1 MGPLFLLVFRVRH
14 DPLVHRVSKQ
24 NVLVER
30 GVFWFLQKCLSAM
43 LTRSA
48 VATQTLWRRGEFCSA
63 AMLTIQQWPRGRFGE
78 EEISGSG
85 RRSIVTKIMEPNTD
99 TLYCRHSSIVVLKTS
114 PQKVFFKVIVAHVPR
129 HQQNTL
135 RVLNVFLHLWNEES
149 TYILYIIIC
158 VEALP
163 WKTPWENMRK
173 QSSLFLLSHPV
184 TLYWFTSMPS
194 TLKQCFFSVFPWKS
208 KHEFRIPDPK
218 IGTVFPTRLG
228 LPGFLYIQND
238 FQTPWLFDQLYEL
251 WGLWGLNIRMENPC
265 EFWIIPMT
273 DPCKNGIFYL
283 PFSIEIHQMWV
294 IISYMDPMGL
304 IHVLGDGNSNIV

>member
-1 MGPLFLLVFRVRH
+1 MVDEVQKALIDLCTDIAGTRKWVPCFCWFSGFGMGLIR

-48 VATQTLWRRGEFCSA
+48 VATQTLWRKGEFCSA

-135 RVLNVFLHLWNEES
+135 RVLNVFLHL
-149 TYILYIIIC
+149 
-158 VEALP
+158 
-163 WKTPWENMRK
+163 
-173 QSSLFLLSHPV
+173 
-184 TLYWFTSMPS
+184 
-194 TLKQCFFSVFPWKS
+194 
-208 KHEFRIPDPK
+208 
-218 IGTVFPTRLG
+218 
-228 LPGFLYIQND
+228 
-238 FQTPWLFDQLYEL
+238 
-251 WGLWGLNIRMENPC
+251 
-265 EFWIIPMT
+265 
-273 DPCKNGIFYL
+273 
-283 PFSIEIHQMWV
+283 
-294 IISYMDPMGL
+294 
-304 IHVLGDGNSNIV
+304 